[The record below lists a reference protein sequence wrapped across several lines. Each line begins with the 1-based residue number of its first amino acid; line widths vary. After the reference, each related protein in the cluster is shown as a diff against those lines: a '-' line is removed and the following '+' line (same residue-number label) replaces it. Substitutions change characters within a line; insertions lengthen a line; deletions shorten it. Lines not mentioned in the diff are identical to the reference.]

1 MGDTASSLSLSS
13 EDNERERER
22 EKKKKKK
29 QKHKSSRKKSKKSKK
44 SRKRRHRSE
53 SEDTAASGSEEE
65 EGDDSRDGL
74 IEDNPT
80 KSRGKFLIEE
90 LNTKDIDSSDVDI
103 TAMLDEIEEDMDLDE
118 LVRQKALLQE

>member
-1 MGDTASSLSLSS
+1 M
-13 EDNERERER
+13 
-22 EKKKKKK
+22 
-29 QKHKSSRKKSKKSKK
+29 

-118 LVRQKALLQE
+118 LVRQKALLQEKLKKDGIDGISDDELDEKEEGGERENEEEAEK